1 MDPMQ
6 AYNGPPSRQM
16 SIQTSFPASTAPHQ
30 PAYHLPYQQPT
41 AAQTCVAEERQSL
54 AAGQP
59 ARPEQWN
66 RFTPPTMFQ
75 RAGIKQE
82 GYEVQ
87 MREARGGN
95 QDRFLPDPPLW
106 TPGTS
111 SAPSLPIQHVNFVRT
126 KPKKCRRVAMACDSC
141 RQLKSRCDGQTPCK
155 LCDEKNQECVYRA
168 VEHKMS
174 AIESAEASLSKS
186 LQSVDASLKEV
197 LSREGLFKEVLSK
210 EGLFK
215 EVLSKEGLFKEVL
228 SKHADDHG
236 RSRQVILTD
245 AHQDTAMTI
254 DDSPLS
260 WPSVQ
265 ILTTQL
271 LCDIGISDVKGYLL
285 DCEES
290 RNMLQLFRCGE
301 DCVSALGAHH
311 CPGLECGG
319 LPDLRKDTVIG
330 LVKSFQD
337 NILNMYPI
345 AMPGEL
351 DRKVEHFLNHV
362 GCIHGELSDAAN
374 DIPWNR
380 KRPRSGPSVNQSRQ
394 SVLSNCR
401 RPNRTID
408 SAMILIVLALG
419 ELCQHQAG
427 IADPAITS
435 RERGTIPGVKYM
447 ALASDILGQQR
458 GGWTLQHA
466 RMSIFDALY
475 YGQLGRLIECQFH
488 LLDADRAL
496 QVVMRCDLDRLRRTD
511 PPIQNP
517 KDNSILLVFWTCLHL
532 LCDFID
538 LLDLPLSEQ
547 FPEWVSNHFLGQMHL
562 RRSLDDVLH
571 FPTPTEMR
579 LSDGQTFVKSTLDG
593 MTWIAQDLQFDEQ
606 DSPSR
611 DFMEARLRSKFWDVQ
626 AAIFKPFIKTAL
638 NQQEESF

>member
-215 EVLSKEGLFKEVL
+215 EVLSKEGLFKE
-228 SKHADDHG
+228 
-236 RSRQVILTD
+236 
-245 AHQDTAMTI
+245 DTAMTI

-351 DRKVEHFLNHV
+351 DRKVEHFLNHRWESFASTKL
-362 GCIHGELSDAAN
+362 GSQI
-374 DIPWNR
+374 
-380 KRPRSGPSVNQSRQ
+380 PRSLLEKEEPFPALSTWLSPPISWANNEEDGHYNTPECPYLMRSTTANLADSLNVNFISLMLTVRFKLSCVVIWIGSEGPTHRSKTQ
-394 SVLSNCR
+394 
-401 RPNRTID
+401 RTTPFF
-408 SAMILIVLALG
+408 SSFGRV
-419 ELCQHQAG
+419 
-427 IADPAITS
+427 
-435 RERGTIPGVKYM
+435 
-447 ALASDILGQQR
+447 
-458 GGWTLQHA
+458 
-466 RMSIFDALY
+466 SIFYAISLTCWIFLY
-475 YGQLGRLIECQFH
+475 
-488 LLDADRAL
+488 
-496 QVVMRCDLDRLRRTD
+496 
-511 PPIQNP
+511 
-517 KDNSILLVFWTCLHL
+517 
-532 LCDFID
+532 
-538 LLDLPLSEQ
+538 